1 MKRRME
7 ITKIVALKV
16 DSFYN
21 DTMDLVRNA
30 QGAAREIKN
39 SQLEKLRG
47 VSECATK
54 VSDVLNYIKRQAAR
68 RESWVEDDFADK
80 LLDKVAN
87 RLRKDMEEV
96 CSQLSGSP
104 ADEAEKQQI
113 HLMLIREYID
123 QVVAHCLYPGPE
135 VKAGGQ

>member
-7 ITKIVALKV
+7 IAKIVALKV

-21 DTMDLVRNA
+21 DTVDLVRNA
-30 QGAAREIKN
+30 QGATKKMKK
-39 SQLEKLRG
+39 SQFEKLRG
-47 VSECATK
+47 VSESATK

-68 RESWVEDDFADK
+68 NSDWVQDGFADT
-80 LLDKVAN
+80 LLDKIGKK
-87 RLRKDMEEV
+87 LRKDVEEV

>member
-1 MKRRME
+1 VKRRME
-7 ITKIVALKV
+7 IAKIVALKV

-21 DTMDLVRNA
+21 DAIDLVRNT
-30 QGAAREIKN
+30 QGAVEKIKK

-68 RESWVEDDFADK
+68 HDSWVQDDFADK
-80 LLDKVAN
+80 LLDKIG
-87 RLRKDMEEV
+87 RKLRKDMEEV

-104 ADEAEKQQI
+104 ADQAEKQQI

-135 VKAGGQ
+135 VKTGAQ